1 MRNEIHR
8 SRAEMMQRNPM
19 LLPAE
24 SGFVPEE
31 MPGLRKAAVLMV
43 ALGDE
48 LAKTLFQSLS
58 ENDVQRVTDEITR
71 LGEVPAA
78 QLTNVLTE
86 FYGLLET
93 QQYMVR
99 GGPEYALKL
108 LTEAFGSSKAEEL
121 LAQVRRIRERTDGDM
136 AVLQKIDPQQL
147 SKFLEAE
154 HPQTVALVL
163 AHLDAKRGSTVLMQL
178 QPEMR
183 VDVIRR
189 LAEMRQ
195 FSPEMAQTVAQVLH
209 GKMEGVGSGGRRS
222 YSGFKAVA
230 DLLNRVDQTA
240 SKGILEEIEH
250 NEPQLAIGIRNLMFT
265 FEDLTTVPQES
276 IREFLAA
283 VDKRTLAMA
292 LKGGRENLKAHLFKS
307 MSSRAVEMLKDDMD
321 TLGPVRTKDVGLA
334 QQELLAVA
342 RQLESEGRMMLKM
355 EADDDLTV

>member
-1 MRNEIHR
+1 MRSE
-8 SRAEMMQRNPM
+8 MQRTGAEATQWNPM

-24 SGFVPEE
+24 SGFVPAD

-48 LAKTLFQSLS
+48 LAKTLFLSLS

-71 LGEVPAA
+71 LGEVPAV
-78 QLTNVLTE
+78 QLTQVLTE

-99 GGPEYALKL
+99 GGPAYALKL
-108 LTEAFGSSKAEEL
+108 LTEAFGQSKAEEL

-136 AVLQKIDPQQL
+136 AVLQKMDPQQL
-147 SKFLEAE
+147 SKFLETE

-163 AHLDAKRGSTVLMQL
+163 AHLDAKRGSLVLMQL
-178 QPEMR
+178 QSAMR
-183 VDVIRR
+183 VDVVRR

-195 FSPEMAQTVAQVLH
+195 FSPEMAQTVAMVLH
-209 GKMEGVGSGGRRS
+209 GRMEGMGTGGRRS

-250 NEPQLAIGIRNLMFT
+250 DEPQLAIGIRNLMFT
-265 FEDLTTVPQES
+265 FEDLTTVPPES

-292 LKGGRENLKAHLFKS
+292 LKGGRENLKAHLFKG
-307 MSSRAVEMLKDDMD
+307 MSSRAVDMLKDDME
-321 TLGPVRTKDVGLA
+321 TLGPVRMKDVGLA